1 MIRFLTKR
9 LRKEVVIIMRRLI
22 YFLAAA
28 TLAAAAAVASAEEI
42 AVLDFVPYGE
52 ATAESGVD
60 VADNVRLM
68 FHSAEKYDVD
78 PYRRT
83 NNAVSAALDAGLDLT
98 AIKDIV
104 RLGKALG
111 VKTVITGAVTYEK
124 DKYTVQLWI
133 NDVAANKVA
142 AAYDGEG
149 GDLRSL
155 TEEFIRGISG
165 AEKFGVLFPDEVKS
179 LPRPS
184 EQETRRA
191 LALIATDEELAL
203 FDILSPRGKSMML
216 DKFWVRRDPD
226 PETPENEYYGEFWQR
241 IEYVQTHY
249 SDPIRDGLRT
259 DRGKV
264 YVLYGPAGEIEDHT
278 AGQALTSIEMSTWDT
293 KSYEAWKYYFG
304 GPAGRRM
311 LFIFVDDVGDG
322 VYNIFAST
330 EPGFGRHISS
340 FSEFDMNRLTVD
352 AEDWGEPSET
362 TFWDYPGRH
371 ETK

>member
-1 MIRFLTKR
+1 MM
-9 LRKEVVIIMRRLI
+9 RKLI
-22 YFLAAA
+22 YSAAAVILAAA
-28 TLAAAAAVASAEEI
+28 VIHAAPAAKKI
-42 AVLDFVPYGE
+42 AVLDFAAYGKVP
-52 ATAESGVD
+52 AENGVD

-68 FHSAEKYDVD
+68 FHSAEGYKVE

-83 NNAVSAALDAGLDLT
+83 ANAVSAARDAGLDLT
-98 AIKDIV
+98 ALKDIS

-111 VKTVITGAVTYEK
+111 DELVVTGSVTYEN

-133 NDVAANKVA
+133 NDIGANKVA

-149 GDLRSL
+149 ADLRSL
-155 TEEFIRGISG
+155 TEELIRGISG
-165 AEKFGVLFPDEVKS
+165 AERFGVLFPDKVKD
-179 LPRPS
+179 LPRPT

-191 LALIATDEELAL
+191 LALIASDEELAL
-203 FDILSPRGKSMML
+203 FDLLSPRGASMML
-216 DKFWVRRDPD
+216 DKFWVRRDPTPD
-226 PETPENEYYGEFWQR
+226 TPENEYYDEFWR
-241 IEYVQTHY
+241 RVDYVQTHY
-249 SDPIRDGLRT
+249 SDPIREGLQT

-264 YVLYGPAGEIEDHT
+264 YVLYGRADDIEDHT

-304 GPAGRRM
+304 GTGGRRM

-340 FSEFDMNRLTVD
+340 FAEFDMNRLAID
-352 AEDWGEPSET
+352 AEDWGDEAET
-362 TFWDYPGRH
+362 NPWDFPGRH
-371 ETK
+371 ENR

>member
-1 MIRFLTKR
+1 M
-9 LRKEVVIIMRRLI
+9 RKLI
-22 YFLAAA
+22 YFLTAAVMAAGVAAA
-28 TLAAAAAVASAEEI
+28 GEVGI

-52 ATAESGVD
+52 ATAENGID

-68 FHSAEKYDVD
+68 FHSADKYDVD
-78 PYRRT
+78 AYRRT
-83 NNAVSAALDAGLDLT
+83 ESAVNAAFDAGLDLT
-98 AIKDIV
+98 SLKDVV

-111 VKTVITGAVTYEK
+111 VGLVITGSVTYEN

-133 NDVAANKVA
+133 NDIAENKVA
-142 AAYDGEG
+142 ASYDGEAT
-149 GDLRSL
+149 DLRAL
-155 TEEFIRGISG
+155 TESLIISISG
-165 AEKFGVLFPDEVKS
+165 AEKFGVLFPDEVREM
-179 LPRPS
+179 PRPT

-226 PETPENEYYGEFWQR
+226 PETPENEYETEFWR
-241 IEYVQTHY
+241 RVDYVQTHY
-249 SDPIRDGLRT
+249 SDPIHEGLRT

-264 YVLYGPAGEIEDHT
+264 YVLYGAPGEVEDHT

-293 KSYEAWKYYFG
+293 KAYEAWKYYFG
-304 GPAGRRM
+304 GTAGKRM
-311 LFIFVDDVGDG
+311 LFLFVDDVGDG
-322 VYNIFAST
+322 VYSIYAST

-340 FSEFDMNRLTVD
+340 FAEFDMNRLAID
-352 AEDWGEPSET
+352 AEDWGDEAET
-362 TFWDYPGRH
+362 TFWDHPGRH